1 MHVQG
6 KHKQEVNHLTFQAI
20 LHDVAENR
28 VRPEHHIVESEEVVK
43 TTLDLP
49 VCGIVFSP
57 VALHLQICLK
67 QGIDFLALAGE
78 HGLCPRTEMQIRVT
92 IEEMII

>member
-1 MHVQG
+1 
-6 KHKQEVNHLTFQAI
+6 LTFQTI
-20 LHDVAENR
+20 LRDVAQNR
-28 VRPEHHIVESEEVVK
+28 VRPEYHNAENEEMVK
-43 TTLDLP
+43 IILDLP

-78 HGLCPRTEMQIRVT
+78 HSLRPRAEIQIRVT
-92 IEEMII
+92 IEEMIFRIEGCFGTFDDP